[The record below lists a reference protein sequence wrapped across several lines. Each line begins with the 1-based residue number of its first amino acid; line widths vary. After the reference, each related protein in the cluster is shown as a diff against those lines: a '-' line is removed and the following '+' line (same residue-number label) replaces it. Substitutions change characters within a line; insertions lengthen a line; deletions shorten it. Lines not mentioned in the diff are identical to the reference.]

1 MVMVCVSSTR
11 SLRIQARWDLF
22 DLTVCNKCADAVADA
37 IVNVCAISP
46 IASVDYDVLYGED
59 FAQPDDD
66 ICDDGHIFLNFHNT
80 YFKYSVKE

>member
-1 MVMVCVSSTR
+1 M
-11 SLRIQARWDLF
+11 RIQYTFGYGSKRDGDLF

-59 FAQPDDD
+59 FAQLMT
-66 ICDDGHIFLNFHNT
+66 ISAMMGIFFLNFHNT